1 MRAVIVDDELHIHS
15 TMGALLQHIDKTL
28 KVVGN
33 AQGVSHGISIIKE
46 TRPDLIFLDIQ
57 MGDGSGF
64 DLLKGLV
71 PPYPHVIF
79 ITAYD
84 QFALDAFRFSAIDYL
99 LKPIDMPE
107 LQAAIEKAKERI
119 EMDTFKLQMEILGDS
134 FEKKTIS
141 ERIVLRD
148 SDSVHIIQV
157 NDVLWCSAEGS
168 YTYFHLLNDKKIVVS
183 KNLKEYE
190 SLLKVHNF
198 YRIHRSYLVNCNH
211 VVRYDKFESNL
222 IFTNERAIPVSIK
235 KDQLAEILSRVQ

>member
-1 MRAVIVDDELHIHS
+1 MRAVIVDDELHVHS
-15 TMGALLQHIDKTL
+15 TMGALLQHVDKTIQ
-28 KVVGN
+28 VVGN
-33 AQGVSHGISIIKE
+33 AQGVSHGIDIIKK

-57 MGDGSGF
+57 MGDGNGF
-64 DLLKGLV
+64 DLLKRLA

-79 ITAYD
+79 VTAHD

-99 LKPIDMPE
+99 IKPIDMQE
-107 LQAAIEKAKERI
+107 LQVAVEKAKERI
-119 EMDTFKLQMEILGDS
+119 EVETFKVQMEILGDS
-134 FEKKTIS
+134 FEKNAIS

-168 YTYFHLLNDKKIVVS
+168 YTYFHLLNGKKIVVS
-183 KNLKEYE
+183 KNLKEYD
-190 SLLKVHNF
+190 SLLKAHNF

-222 IFTNERAIPVSIK
+222 IFTGNRAIPVSIK
-235 KDQLAEILSRVQ
+235 KDQLTEILSRIR